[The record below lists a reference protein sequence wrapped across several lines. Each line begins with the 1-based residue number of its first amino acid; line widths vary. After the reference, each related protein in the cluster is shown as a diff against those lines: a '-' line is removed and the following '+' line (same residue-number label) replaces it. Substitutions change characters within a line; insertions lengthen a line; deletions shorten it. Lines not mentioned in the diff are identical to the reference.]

1 MFEKKRQEDIQMKR
15 DHTRRRQKGITLSFP
30 TIIAI
35 FTLLFILGGVLL
47 GSSWSEAKQSSAAVE
62 YPVYKY
68 YTSIELEEG
77 DTLWSIADTYATKG
91 CQSKNDYIAEVK
103 ELNQI
108 DENDIHS
115 GQHLLIPYYS
125 EKNL

>member
-1 MFEKKRQEDIQMKR
+1 MKR

-77 DTLWSIADTYATKG
+77 DTLWSIADTYAAKG
-91 CQSKNDYIAEVK
+91 CQSKNDYIEEVK